1 MGAVSGSGGARVSD
15 FLNYESKFKVKKKKC
30 FIIFFFLWGG
40 GGGGAREGRQEGTR
54 LSEFSL
60 QRIQI

>member
-30 FIIFFFLWGG
+30 FIIFFFLCG